1 MKYIY
6 VIRMNKNKYSEIF
19 DELKKLK
26 NMCALLNYRFYAH
39 INIPSKQECMKKSI
53 KTIKTRC
60 N

>member
-53 KTIKTRC
+53 KIRC